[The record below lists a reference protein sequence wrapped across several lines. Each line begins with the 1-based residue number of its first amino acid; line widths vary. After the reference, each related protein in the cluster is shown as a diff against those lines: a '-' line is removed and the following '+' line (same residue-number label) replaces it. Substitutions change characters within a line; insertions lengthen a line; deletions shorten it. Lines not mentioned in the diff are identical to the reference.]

1 MYVYGLHRTKLKLG
15 DAKVEIVVVQ
25 DLVSAKQI
33 TRIRIQL
40 VMKGIVPLPQQNIR
54 MNSTSSIRSS

>member
-40 VMKGIVPLPQQNIR
+40 VMKGIVPLPPQNIR